1 MTVTITAFF
10 STEIILFLMGGSQI
24 SYCLLSDTNP
34 MYLKCFFSLRK
45 AEGKHGAKETSD
57 EQYGR
62 TLERRFKSL
71 VGEPEWA
78 RLDRN
83 LEGEE
88 GDDSDDEFFR

>member
-1 MTVTITAFF
+1 MADI
-10 STEIILFLMGGSQI
+10 
-24 SYCLLSDTNP
+24 LLSTVLSDANST
-34 MYLKCFFSLRK
+34 YHLKRIFSYRK

-83 LEGEE
+83 QEGEE
-88 GDDSDDEFFR
+88 GDSDDEFFR

>member
-1 MTVTITAFF
+1 V
-10 STEIILFLMGGSQI
+10 GKWQI
-24 SYCLLSDTNP
+24 SYWLLCDAKPTDILN
-34 MYLKCFFSLRK
+34 YFFSRRK

-83 LEGEE
+83 QEGEE
-88 GDDSDDEFFR
+88 EGDSDDEFFR